1 MNSENNL
8 SVIHIKDINLWAHV
22 GVLEKERLHGQSY
35 LLDIS
40 FWLDLDESSRLDEL
54 NKSLDYSEA
63 IKAIQKLSF
72 EINCLT
78 IEFFSDQILNTLES
92 LYGSIPMMLVLQK
105 CSPPIAGYTGSVSIE
120 KKRNFSTF
128 IK

>member
-1 MNSENNL
+1 MRPERNL
-8 SVIHIKDINLWAHV
+8 SAIHIKDINLWAHV

-54 NKSLDYSEA
+54 NKSLDYSVA

-72 EINCLT
+72 EINCMTMEHFTEKIL
-78 IEFFSDQILNTLES
+78 DQLEH
-92 LYGSIPMMLVLQK
+92 LYGSIPFQVSLTK
-105 CSPPIAGYTGSVSIE
+105 CSPPIEGFSGSVSIT
-120 KKRNFSTF
+120 RTRHIDSP
-128 IK
+128 